1 MRRTF
6 SRVSIMSSSRVAGVS
21 CAGLA
26 LPDCVEYTRVETVSG
41 VGAGLN
47 GIAYFG
53 SRDHVGRIGA
63 GSGDG
68 VRHGIGVKQRG
79 WYRLAG
85 FGETIGHAIGC
96 FANYGGDA

>member
-41 VGAGLN
+41 VGLVSTESPTSEVVITSVESAPAAATAFVTVSGSSSAAGTGLP
-47 GIAYFG
+47 A
-53 SRDHVGRIGA
+53 SVRRSATRSDVLRITG
-63 GSGDG
+63 
-68 VRHGIGVKQRG
+68 
-79 WYRLAG
+79 
-85 FGETIGHAIGC
+85 
-96 FANYGGDA
+96 